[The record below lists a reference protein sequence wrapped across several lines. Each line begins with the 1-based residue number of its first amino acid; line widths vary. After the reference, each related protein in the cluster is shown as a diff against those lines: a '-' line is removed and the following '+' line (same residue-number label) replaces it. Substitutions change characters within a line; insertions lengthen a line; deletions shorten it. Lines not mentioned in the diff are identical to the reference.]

1 MIKCVSVSE
10 HIVCVWFVCEHMYTF
25 GHVSICAH
33 SIYACVCGNVLSDVF
48 MWLSVGGGA
57 CVFDL
62 RCGVYVCVPVCK
74 YGMCVAV
81 CTCVHVCLLC
91 TYAGASVFGVHV
103 CAVYKQV
110 WICLSVCTGIQVC
123 LWV

>member
-1 MIKCVSVSE
+1 MMIKCVSVSE

-62 RCGVYVCVPVCK
+62 RCGVYVCL
-74 YGMCVAV
+74 CVNTECV
-81 CTCVHVCLLC
+81 WLCVHVYTCVCCVRMLERVYLESMYVQC
-91 TYAGASVFGVHV
+91 TNRYGYA
-103 CAVYKQV
+103 
-110 WICLSVCTGIQVC
+110 
-123 LWV
+123 